1 MKKNE
6 AIRTLAVGEI
16 VPAKNNT
23 HFKSKKSDPEFNGL
37 VESLKQQG
45 MIHRIVVRPGE
56 DGKYE
61 IVDGHRRYEAA
72 IAAGWAEVPVEV
84 RELDDF
90 GAMSMTIT
98 ANVQRTEND
107 PFLEAEHIEKMRT
120 KEGKTFREIAVA
132 MGKSEDYVIRR
143 ARLTSLVKEWRYFAK
158 SHDCD
163 LVLLRNVA
171 SHDPELQRKV
181 ADECAIANMDE
192 SQKYDWS
199 DFKDEFSQRL
209 YTLEDGGF
217 DTEPCANCPCN
228 TANQKNLFPWLD
240 EEAPKCQKSACYI
253 QKANAA
259 VDALVERLRKAGT
272 PAIEVADR
280 LKIPN
285 HWDSSELYNRKHP
298 QAYIYQ
304 IGEMKKV
311 MWSVKP
317 EKKNADRPAL
327 TAEERQQRKEE
338 KRIERGTR
346 SAMEKITDAINGTPT
361 ADMRSTLEAAIKDE
375 DGRKLIVEYILGCI
389 EDSADDTFCKL
400 ALKLAGGIAEFT
412 EAYDLEDFSPDE
424 VDALHKVLDEDKEDS

>member
-23 HFKSKKSDPEFNGL
+23 HFKSKKSDPEFKGL
-37 VESLKQQG
+37 VESLKHQG

-72 IAAGWAEVPVEV
+72 LAAGWAEVPVEV

-107 PFLEAEHIEKMRT
+107 PFLEADHIEKMRT

-132 MGKSEDYVIRR
+132 MGKSEDYVTRR
-143 ARLTSLVKEWRYFAK
+143 ARLTALVKEWRDFAK

-163 LVLLRNVA
+163 LALLRNVA

-192 SQKYDWS
+192 SNKYDWS
-199 DFKDEFSQRL
+199 DFREEFAQRL

-228 TANQKNLFPWLD
+228 TANQSNLFPWLD
-240 EEAPKCQKSACYI
+240 AEAPKCQKSACYI

-259 VDALVERLRKAGT
+259 VDALIERLRKAGT

-280 LKIPN
+280 WKVPE
-285 HWDSSELYNRKHP
+285 HWNASESYNKKHP

-304 IGEMKKV
+304 VGELKRV
-311 MWSVKP
+311 SWSVKP
-317 EKKNADRPAL
+317 EKRNADRPAL

-346 SAMEKITDAINGTPT
+346 SAMDKIRDAINGQ
-361 ADMRSTLEAAIKDE
+361 DVSDFGDTLDQALDTKSGREAIVKFILDE
-375 DGRKLIVEYILGCI
+375 RESYVTDKI
-389 EDSADDTFCKL
+389 AKL

-424 VDALHKVLDEDKEDS
+424 VDALHKVLDEDKE

>member
-1 MKKNE
+1 MKKND
-6 AIRTLAVGEI
+6 AIMTLAIGEV
-16 VPAKNNT
+16 VPARNNT
-23 HFKSKKSDPEFNGL
+23 HFNSKKSDPEFRGL

-45 MIHRIVVRPGE
+45 MIHRIVVRPGA

-72 IAAGWAEVPVEV
+72 QDAGWKEVPVEV

-90 GAMSMTIT
+90 GAMAMTIT

-107 PFLEAEHIEKMRT
+107 PFLEADHIEKMRA
-120 KEGKTFREIAVA
+120 KGKTFREIAVA
-132 MGKSEDYVIRR
+132 MGKSEDYVTRR
-143 ARLTSLVKEWRYFAK
+143 ARLTALVNEWRDFAK

-163 LVLLRNVA
+163 LTLLRNVA

-181 ADECAIANMDE
+181 ADDCAIANMDE
-192 SQKYDWS
+192 SEKYDWS

-209 YTLEDGGF
+209 YTLDDGGF
-217 DTEPCANCPCN
+217 DTAPCANCPCN
-228 TANQKNLFPWLD
+228 TANLKNLFPWLD
-240 EEAPKCQKSACYI
+240 EEAPKCQKAACYI
-253 QKANAA
+253 KKANEA
-259 VDALVERLRKAGT
+259 VDALIERLRKAGT

-280 LKIPN
+280 WKIPN
-285 HWDSSELYNRKHP
+285 YWESSELYNRKHP

-304 IGEMKKV
+304 VGELKKV
-311 MWSVKP
+311 AWSVKP

-346 SAMEKITDAINGTPT
+346 SAMDKIRHAINGQ
-361 ADMRSTLEAAIKDE
+361 DVSDFGDTLDQALDTKSGREAIVKFILDE
-375 DGRKLIVEYILGCI
+375 RESYVTDKI
-389 EDSADDTFCKL
+389 AKL

-412 EAYDLEDFSPDE
+412 EAYDLDEEFSPDE
-424 VDALHKVLDEDKEDS
+424 VDALHKVLDEDKE